1 MGKTKYYFNPET
13 LNYEKVDTSFIG
25 WVKRVLIHFLT
36 SFFLGIIFFL
46 VFVFTVES
54 PYQENLRRENYSI
67 QAQYRLLSRQY
78 DELQEVLSDLQQ
90 RDDNLYRVVFQAE
103 PIPLAVRKGSY
114 GGTNRYD
121 YIRDFSNSEIVLN
134 TTKKA
139 TELSRQVYIQSK
151 SFDEIVRL
159 AKTNEQRLENIP
171 AIQPVF
177 NKNLKRMASGYGWR
191 IDPIYHVRKFH
202 HGMDFTAST
211 RTKIFATGNGTVAF
225 SGWKQ
230 GYGNCVIINHGFNY
244 RTLYAHMNKFVT
256 RNGASVKRGEVI
268 GFVGNTGKS
277 TGPHLHYEVHYK
289 GQAVNPINYYFRDLS
304 PAEYDQMLQYTNNC
318 AQVFD

>member
-13 LNYEKVDTSFIG
+13 LNYEKVDTSFKGRI
-25 WVKRVLIHFLT
+25 KRILIHFFT
-36 SFFLGIIFFL
+36 SFFLGIVFFL
-46 VFVFTVES
+46 IFVFTVES
-54 PYQENLRRENYSI
+54 PYQKNLRAENNSVK
-67 QAQYRLLSRQY
+67 AQYKLLNRQL
-78 DELQEVLSDLQQ
+78 DQIQEVLSDLQQ
-90 RDDNLYRVVFQAE
+90 RDDNLYRVIFQAE
-103 PIPLAVRKGSY
+103 PIPIAVRKGSY

-121 YIRDFSNSEIVLN
+121 YIRDFSNSEIVKN
-134 TTKKA
+134 TTQKA
-139 TELSRQVYIQSK
+139 TELSRQIYIQSK

-177 NKNLKRMASGYGWR
+177 NKNLKRMASGYGMR
-191 IDPIYHVRKFH
+191 IDPVYHTRKFH
-202 HGMDFTAST
+202 AGMDFTAPSG
-211 RTKIFATGNGTVAF
+211 TKIFATGNGVIVY

-244 RTLYAHMNKFVT
+244 QTLYGHMYKILKN
-256 RNGASVKRGEVI
+256 RGAKVQRGEVI
-268 GFVGNTGKS
+268 GLVGSTGKS

-289 GQAVNPINYYFRDLS
+289 GKPVNPINYYYRDLS
-304 PAEYDQMLQYTNNC
+304 PAQYDEMLQYTNNC